1 MPGLLTLTTDLK
13 SLKYGQDR
21 PGGGDSGQPY
31 ITVDINTNTYNEAL
45 PQLIKAGDS
54 GTIRGGVVGAF
65 NSSEIDRRRV
75 EKFLYS
81 GVQGSFFITK
91 QVGLQLSNPRLEIP
105 KNPRN
110 IIQGLPENALS
121 VGTNGLLEPTRIYN
135 GGVNTL
141 AQIPVTAF
149 GRHFNKH
156 GILVEQSE
164 ASKYEAIVTANNES
178 TVTNQNG
185 NNRLVSLKNKFNLGD
200 ITPNPLD
207 STQRLIDRA
216 NRIIAGFTNVFNTIS
231 APLGGPRI
239 PKFNLTP
246 EQQIIDQYIGGPS
259 SVYGIGQTII
269 RRSANTEN
277 GDEINRA
284 LDRSK
289 QLAGYSIDDK
299 GGRAPVNYTNDLGKG
314 NNAIST
320 YPGIPTGL
328 NEIKKPLDLATYST
342 INTIAKD
349 LQIKPDGTIIDPTIG
364 VGSVNAINPL
374 DNINVIGKDNTSY
387 AKYRGIILKKQLT
400 ENKYNI
406 QTEDLTESSIANAF
420 GIYSNVSTNNLSTFL
435 TNPGS
440 EPTHTTIFNPNSL
453 DYPVYYNSQT
463 NKAVKIKIPWNKVS
477 REDRIGSFGP
487 TNQYPNGRHDSINLT
502 PIFSSTSYANY
513 NKVTLSNGQEYNVRD
528 LVKFI
533 IQSVNTDTP
542 DTSVFMYFRAYL
554 TNLSDNVDAQ
564 WSDVKYAGRGN
575 PFYIYN
581 GFTRKIQVGF
591 KVAALSA
598 EEMAPMYSKLNYL
611 MSSLMPDYGDG
622 NVMRG
627 PLHRLTIGN
636 YFDAQLGILN
646 SLSYTVPND
655 SPWEIAIDEPEGGT
669 KMLILPHILEV
680 SMTFTPIGAER
691 GIGANGPA
699 NRIEEKS
706 EYISLLA
713 QNTTGTDINDIQY
726 YDGFNPDS
734 ILTAK

>member
-1 MPGLLTLTTDLK
+1 MSLVDLKTDLK
-13 SLKYGQDR
+13 SLKFGNDR
-21 PGGGDSGQPY
+21 PGGGDSKQPY
-31 ITVDINTNTYNEAL
+31 YTVNINDIDKGINKFRLTKFDDGL
-45 PQLIKAGDS
+45 
-54 GTIRGGVVGAF
+54 IRGGVVGAA
-65 NSSEIDRRRV
+65 NASVIDTMRIG
-75 EKFLYS
+75 KFLFTDVK
-81 GVQGSFFITK
+81 GPLFIVK
-91 QVGLQLSNPRLEIP
+91 QVGLQLSNPRLEVP
-105 KNPRN
+105 KNNRN
-110 IIQGLPENALS
+110 IIQGGLDNISSAS
-121 VGTNGLLEPTRIYN
+121 TNGLLQPTRIYN
-135 GGVNTL
+135 LGINTL
-141 AQIPVTAF
+141 AQVPISAIGGHIT
-149 GRHFNKH
+149 RH
-156 GILVEQSE
+156 GILPVQNE
-164 ASKYEAIVTANNES
+164 ASKYEAVVIANNENHNRLSALTKKFELGDKKLNFNPISRITNRVNNLLGLANSIS
-178 TVTNQNG
+178 TIFGGPKIPSINQN
-185 NNRLVSLKNKFNLGD
+185 
-200 ITPNPLD
+200 
-207 STQRLIDRA
+207 
-216 NRIIAGFTNVFNTIS
+216 
-231 APLGGPRI
+231 
-239 PKFNLTP
+239 P
-246 EQQIIDQYIGGPS
+246 EQQIIDQYFGGPS

-277 GDEINRA
+277 GGRISEALERSRQRA
-284 LDRSK
+284 GRSLNKDGQDVDLNYYNTLGVSK
-289 QLAGYSIDDK
+289 QYFTNNEEIDVKNSIDSNHPNF
-299 GGRAPVNYTNDLGKG
+299 RPSN
-314 NNAIST
+314 
-320 YPGIPTGL
+320 
-328 NEIKKPLDLATYST
+328 LDVATYSQIHDPSIGEISPNGILNIT
-342 INTIAKD
+342 IPNIEVKAVPVKKASYD
-349 LQIKPDGTIIDPTIG
+349 AYKKIID
-364 VGSVNAINPL
+364 S
-374 DNINVIGKDNTSY
+374 
-387 AKYRGIILKKQLT
+387 KQLT
-400 ENKYNI
+400 EYSYKV
-406 QTEDLTESSIANAF
+406 TSGSVSSIANAF
-420 GIYSNVSTNNLSTFL
+420 GVYSYDDQADNTITN
-435 TNPGS
+435 
-440 EPTHTTIFNPNSL
+440 FNPNSL
-453 DYPVYYNSQT
+453 DYPTYYNSQT
-463 NKAVKIKIPWNKVS
+463 GKAVIIKLPWNKVS

>member
-1 MPGLLTLTTDLK
+1 MSLVDLKTDLK
-13 SLKYGQDR
+13 SLKFGNDR
-21 PGGGDSGQPY
+21 PGGGDSKQPY
-31 ITVDINTNTYNEAL
+31 YTVNINDIDKGINKFRLTKFDDGL
-45 PQLIKAGDS
+45 
-54 GTIRGGVVGAF
+54 IRGGVVGAA
-65 NSSEIDRRRV
+65 NASVIDTMRIG
-75 EKFLYS
+75 KFLFTDVK
-81 GVQGSFFITK
+81 GPLFIVK
-91 QVGLQLSNPRLEIP
+91 QVGLQLSNPRLEVP
-105 KNPRN
+105 KNNRN
-110 IIQGLPENALS
+110 IIQGGLDNISSAS
-121 VGTNGLLEPTRIYN
+121 TNGLLQPTRIYN
-135 GGVNTL
+135 LGINTL
-141 AQIPVTAF
+141 AQVPISAIGGHIT
-149 GRHFNKH
+149 RH
-156 GILVEQSE
+156 GILPVQNE
-164 ASKYEAIVTANNES
+164 ASKYEAVVIANNENHNRLSALTKKFELGDKKLNFNPISRITNRVNNLLGLANSIS
-178 TVTNQNG
+178 TIFGGPKIPSINQNPE
-185 NNRLVSLKNKFNLGD
+185 NL
-200 ITPNPLD
+200 
-207 STQRLIDRA
+207 
-216 NRIIAGFTNVFNTIS
+216 
-231 APLGGPRI
+231 
-239 PKFNLTP
+239 
-246 EQQIIDQYIGGPS
+246 IIDQYIGGPS

-374 DNINVIGKDNTSY
+374 PNINVIGKDNTSY
-387 AKYRGIILKKQLT
+387 AKYRGIILQKQLT

-487 TNQYPNGRHDSINLT
+487 TNQYPNERHDSINLT

-581 GFTRKIQVGF
+581 GLPLPAYFTSLP
-591 KVAALSA
+591 LS
-598 EEMAPMYSKLNYL
+598 
-611 MSSLMPDYGDG
+611 
-622 NVMRG
+622 
-627 PLHRLTIGN
+627 
-636 YFDAQLGILN
+636 
-646 SLSYTVPND
+646 
-655 SPWEIAIDEPEGGT
+655 
-669 KMLILPHILEV
+669 
-680 SMTFTPIGAER
+680 
-691 GIGANGPA
+691 
-699 NRIEEKS
+699 
-706 EYISLLA
+706 
-713 QNTTGTDINDIQY
+713 
-726 YDGFNPDS
+726 
-734 ILTAK
+734 

>member
-1 MPGLLTLTTDLK
+1 MSLVDLKTDLK
-13 SLKYGQDR
+13 SLKFGNDR
-21 PGGGDSGQPY
+21 PGGGDSKQPY
-31 ITVDINTNTYNEAL
+31 YTVNINDIDKGINKFRLTKFDDGL
-45 PQLIKAGDS
+45 
-54 GTIRGGVVGAF
+54 IRGGVVGAA
-65 NSSEIDRRRV
+65 NASVIDTMRIG
-75 EKFLYS
+75 KFLFTDVK
-81 GVQGSFFITK
+81 GPLFIVK
-91 QVGLQLSNPRLEIP
+91 QVGLQLSNPRLEVP
-105 KNPRN
+105 KNNRN
-110 IIQGLPENALS
+110 IIQGGLDNISSAS
-121 VGTNGLLEPTRIYN
+121 TNGLLQPTRIYN
-135 GGVNTL
+135 LGINTL
-141 AQIPVTAF
+141 AQVPISAIGGHIT
-149 GRHFNKH
+149 RH
-156 GILVEQSE
+156 GILPVQNE
-164 ASKYEAIVTANNES
+164 ASKYEAVVIANNENHNRLSALTKKFELGDKKLNFNPISRITNRVNNLLGLANSIS
-178 TVTNQNG
+178 TIFGGPKIPSINQNPE
-185 NNRLVSLKNKFNLGD
+185 NL
-200 ITPNPLD
+200 
-207 STQRLIDRA
+207 
-216 NRIIAGFTNVFNTIS
+216 
-231 APLGGPRI
+231 
-239 PKFNLTP
+239 
-246 EQQIIDQYIGGPS
+246 IIDQYIGGPS

>member
-1 MPGLLTLTTDLK
+1 MSLVDLKTDLK
-13 SLKYGQDR
+13 SLKFGNDR
-21 PGGGDSGQPY
+21 PGGGDSKQPY
-31 ITVDINTNTYNEAL
+31 YTVNINDIDKGINKFRLTKFDDGL
-45 PQLIKAGDS
+45 
-54 GTIRGGVVGAF
+54 IRGGVVGAA
-65 NSSEIDRRRV
+65 NASVIDTMRIG
-75 EKFLYS
+75 KFLFTDVK
-81 GVQGSFFITK
+81 GPLFIVK
-91 QVGLQLSNPRLEIP
+91 QVGLQLSNPRLEVP
-105 KNPRN
+105 KNNRN
-110 IIQGLPENALS
+110 IIQGGLDNISSAS
-121 VGTNGLLEPTRIYN
+121 TNGLLQPTRIYN
-135 GGVNTL
+135 LGINTL
-141 AQIPVTAF
+141 AQVPISAIGGHIT
-149 GRHFNKH
+149 RH
-156 GILVEQSE
+156 GILPVQNE
-164 ASKYEAIVTANNES
+164 ASKYEAVVIANNENHNRLSALTKKFELGDKKLNFNPISRITNRVNNLLGLANSIS
-178 TVTNQNG
+178 TIFGGPKIPSINQNPE
-185 NNRLVSLKNKFNLGD
+185 NL
-200 ITPNPLD
+200 
-207 STQRLIDRA
+207 
-216 NRIIAGFTNVFNTIS
+216 
-231 APLGGPRI
+231 
-239 PKFNLTP
+239 
-246 EQQIIDQYIGGPS
+246 IIDQYIGGPS

-374 DNINVIGKDNTSY
+374 PNINVIGKDNTSY

-487 TNQYPNGRHDSINLT
+487 TNQYPNERHDSINLT

-611 MSSLMPDYGDG
+611 ISSLMPDYGDG